1 MLFAILVLATAL
13 FIEGI
18 GTYISILGLSA
29 LFAGSMVVTT
39 MAVAL
44 DVGKVVAVSFV
55 YKNWT
60 KISWFMKLYMTIAT
74 FVLMTITSAGVFGY
88 LSGEFQKAIAGNN
101 QQNVLITALEDEQ
114 TRLQKRKEQIDNQIA
129 AIPPNYS
136 SAQRNRMI
144 NQFRTEQREVTK
156 RLSEIDK
163 QLPELKVQNIG
174 QSVKIGPI
182 IYIAE
187 AFNTTPEQAV
197 KWVILTIIF
206 VFDPLAVALLV
217 AGNFLLAQRKRPEES
232 LQEKLD
238 AVKPE
243 HMGEFP
249 PLRAEP
255 EPEVVPR
262 KEAIVEPEVI
272 RPTPQP
278 VVEEVQQPVEEAPV
292 EQPKSAEKEQ
302 QEVITLK
309 QIKQA
314 VPPLAPRSS
323 LEDVDGARGDVQ
335 IDGHLSTGSPHLK
348 GVYTEADAGST
359 VVVGGPSGRKR

>member
-206 VFDPLAVALLV
+206 VFDPLAIALLV
-217 AGNFLLAQRKRPEES
+217 AGNFLLAQRKQPEER

-249 PLRAEP
+249 PLKAEP

-272 RPTPQP
+272 RPTPRP
-278 VVEEVQQPVEEAPV
+278 VVEEVQQPVEEVPV

-314 VPPLAPRSS
+314 VPPPAPRSS

-348 GVYTEADAGST
+348 GVYTETGAGNT